1 MFENLKLQSEDKIM
15 ALMSL
20 YKADERKEKID
31 LGVGVYKN
39 NKGQT
44 PIMDAVQKASRILNN
59 TQKTKSYVGLSGNL
73 RFIDNISQLV
83 LADVVSKNQIIG
95 AQAPG
100 GTGAFHQLLLLIRS
114 MEKDKRVWISSP
126 SWPNHAAI
134 LNHLGIQF
142 NNYNYFDYDTCE
154 VNFSRMM
161 SDLQKISSGDV
172 LLLHGCCHNPTGANL
187 SLENWTELTQF
198 CEKKNI
204 LPLIDLAYQG
214 FGDGINDDVKGVQYM
229 ASNLPEVCIG
239 ISCSKNFGLY
249 RERVGA
255 ALMVVSDKKI
265 HKLVEENLKSFNRVT
280 FSFPP
285 DYGASL
291 VEIILGGNNFQ
302 NKELIHL
309 WEKELNSMRN
319 GMLELR
325 KLLSDSLRRS
335 TNSTRFD
342 FIERHRG
349 MFSLMGLS
357 VDQVARLRTEF
368 GIYMVGDSRIN
379 IAGLNKDQIDYF
391 SSSIASVI

>member
-1 MFENLKLQSEDKIM
+1 MFENLKLQPEDKIM

-20 YKADERKEKID
+20 FKADERKEKID

-39 NKGQT
+39 NNGQT
-44 PIMDAVQKASRILNN
+44 PIMSAVQKAAIILNN

-73 RFIDNISQLV
+73 GFIDNISQLV
-83 LADVVSKNQIIG
+83 LADVVPKNQIIG

-187 SLENWTELTQF
+187 SLENWTELTKF

-291 VEIILGGNNFQ
+291 VEIILGGNNSQ

-319 GMLELR
+319 GMLVLR

>member
-73 RFIDNISQLV
+73 GFIDNISQLV
-83 LADVVSKNQIIG
+83 LADAVPKNQIIG

-291 VEIILGGNNFQ
+291 VEIILGGNNSQ

-391 SSSIASVI
+391 SSSIAAVI

>member
-44 PIMDAVQKASRILNN
+44 PIMDAVQKAARILNN

-73 RFIDNISQLV
+73 GFIDNISQLV
-83 LADVVSKNQIIG
+83 LADVVPKNQIIG

-161 SDLQKISSGDV
+161 SDLQKISPGDV

-187 SLENWTELTQF
+187 SLENWTELTKF

-214 FGDGINDDVKGVQYM
+214 FGDGINDDVKGVQHM

-291 VEIILGGNNFQ
+291 VEIILGVNNSQ

-357 VDQVARLRTEF
+357 ADQVARLRTEF

-391 SSSIASVI
+391 SSSIAAVI

>member
-73 RFIDNISQLV
+73 GFIDNISQLV
-83 LADVVSKNQIIG
+83 LADAVPKNQIIG

-291 VEIILGGNNFQ
+291 VEIILGGNNSQ

-357 VDQVARLRTEF
+357 VDQVSRLRTEF

-379 IAGLNKDQIDYF
+379 IAGLNRDQIDYF
-391 SSSIASVI
+391 SSSIAAVI

>member
-44 PIMDAVQKASRILNN
+44 PIMDSVQKAARILND

-73 RFIDNISQLV
+73 GFINNISQLV
-83 LADVVSKNQIIG
+83 LGDVVSKNQIIG

-161 SDLQKISSGDV
+161 SDLQKISPGDV

-187 SLENWTELTQF
+187 SLENWTELTKF

-291 VEIILGGNNFQ
+291 VEIILGGNNSQ

>member
-44 PIMDAVQKASRILNN
+44 PIMDAVQKASRILND

-83 LADVVSKNQIIG
+83 LADAVPKNQIIG

-291 VEIILGGNNFQ
+291 VEIILGDNNSQ
-302 NKELIHL
+302 NKELIDL

-342 FIERHRG
+342 FIQRHRG

-391 SSSIASVI
+391 SSSIAAVI

>member
-59 TQKTKSYVGLSGNL
+59 KQKTKSYVGLSGNL
-73 RFIDNISQLV
+73 GFIDNISQLV
-83 LADVVSKNQIIG
+83 LADAVPKNQIIG

-161 SDLQKISSGDV
+161 SDLQKISPGDV

-291 VEIILGGNNFQ
+291 VEIILGGNNSQ

-391 SSSIASVI
+391 SSSIAAVI

>member
-39 NKGQT
+39 YKGQT

-73 RFIDNISQLV
+73 GFIDNISQLV
-83 LADVVSKNQIIG
+83 LADAVPKNQIIG

-291 VEIILGGNNFQ
+291 VEIILGGNNSQ

-391 SSSIASVI
+391 SSSIAAVI

>member
-20 YKADERKEKID
+20 YKADKRKEKID

-73 RFIDNISQLV
+73 GFIDNISQLV
-83 LADVVSKNQIIG
+83 LADVVPKNQIIG

-161 SDLQKISSGDV
+161 SDLQKISPGDV

-291 VEIILGGNNFQ
+291 VEIILGGNNSQ
-302 NKELIHL
+302 DKELIHI

-391 SSSIASVI
+391 SSSIATVI

>member
-73 RFIDNISQLV
+73 GFIDNISQLV
-83 LADVVSKNQIIG
+83 LADAVPKNQIIG

-161 SDLQKISSGDV
+161 SDLQKISPGDV

-187 SLENWTELTQF
+187 SLENWTELTKF

-291 VEIILGGNNFQ
+291 VEIILGGNNSQ

-349 MFSLMGLS
+349 MFSLMGLT

>member
-73 RFIDNISQLV
+73 GFIDNISQLV
-83 LADVVSKNQIIG
+83 LADVVPKNQIIR

-161 SDLQKISSGDV
+161 SDLQKISPGDV

-187 SLENWTELTQF
+187 SLDNWTELTQF

-214 FGDGINDDVKGVQYM
+214 FGDGINDDVKVVQYM

-291 VEIILGGNNFQ
+291 VEIILGGNNSQ

-357 VDQVARLRTEF
+357 VDQVVRLRTEF

-391 SSSIASVI
+391 SLSIASVI

>member
-39 NKGQT
+39 NKGKT

-73 RFIDNISQLV
+73 GFIDNISQLV
-83 LADVVSKNQIIG
+83 LADAVPKNQIIG

-100 GTGAFHQLLLLIRS
+100 GTGAFHQLLLLLRS

-291 VEIILGGNNFQ
+291 VEIILGGNNSQ

-357 VDQVARLRTEF
+357 VDQVARLRKEF

-391 SSSIASVI
+391 SSSIAAVI

>member
-44 PIMDAVQKASRILNN
+44 PIMDSVKKAARILNN

-73 RFIDNISQLV
+73 GFIDNITQLV
-83 LADVVSKNQIIG
+83 LADVVPKNQIIG

-100 GTGAFHQLLLLIRS
+100 GTGAFHQLLLLLRS

-134 LNHLGIQF
+134 LNHLDIQF

-187 SLENWTELTQF
+187 SLENWTELTKF

-291 VEIILGGNNFQ
+291 VEIILGGNNSQ

>member
-73 RFIDNISQLV
+73 GFIDNITQLV
-83 LADVVSKNQIIG
+83 LADVVPKNQIIG

-161 SDLQKISSGDV
+161 SDLQKISPGDV

-187 SLENWTELTQF
+187 SLENWTELTKF

-291 VEIILGGNNFQ
+291 VEIILGGNNSQ

>member
-73 RFIDNISQLV
+73 GFIDNITQLV
-83 LADVVSKNQIIG
+83 LADVVPKNQIIG

-142 NNYNYFDYDTCE
+142 NSYNYFDYETCE
-154 VNFSRMM
+154 VNFPRMM
-161 SDLQKISSGDV
+161 SDLQKTSSGDV

-187 SLENWTELTQF
+187 SLENWTELTKF

-291 VEIILGGNNFQ
+291 VEIILGGNNSQ

>member
-44 PIMDAVQKASRILNN
+44 PIMDAVQKAARILNN

-73 RFIDNISQLV
+73 GFIDNITQLV
-83 LADVVSKNQIIG
+83 LADVVPKNQIIG

-187 SLENWTELTQF
+187 SLENWTELTKF

-291 VEIILGGNNFQ
+291 VEIILGGNNSQ

-349 MFSLMGLS
+349 MFSLMGLT

>member
-44 PIMDAVQKASRILNN
+44 PIMDAVQKAARILNN

-73 RFIDNISQLV
+73 GFIDNITQLV
-83 LADVVSKNQIIG
+83 LADVVPKNQIIG

-134 LNHLGIQF
+134 LNHLDIQF

-161 SDLQKISSGDV
+161 SDLQKISPGDV

-291 VEIILGGNNFQ
+291 VEIILGGNNSQ

-349 MFSLMGLS
+349 MFSLMGLT

>member
-1 MFENLKLQSEDKIM
+1 MFENLKLQPEDKIM

-73 RFIDNISQLV
+73 GFIDNITQLV
-83 LADVVSKNQIIG
+83 LADVVPKNQIIG

-100 GTGAFHQLLLLIRS
+100 GTGAFHQLLLLLRS

-134 LNHLGIQF
+134 LNHLDIQF

-161 SDLQKISSGDV
+161 SDLQKISPGDV

-187 SLENWTELTQF
+187 SLDNWTELTQF

-291 VEIILGGNNFQ
+291 VEIILGGNNSQ

>member
-73 RFIDNISQLV
+73 GFIDNISQLV
-83 LADVVSKNQIIG
+83 LADVVPKNQIIG

-187 SLENWTELTQF
+187 SLENWTELTKF

-291 VEIILGGNNFQ
+291 VEIILGGNNSQ

>member
-73 RFIDNISQLV
+73 GFIDNISQLV
-83 LADVVSKNQIIG
+83 LADVVPKNQIIG

-100 GTGAFHQLLLLIRS
+100 GTGAFHQLLLLLRS

-291 VEIILGGNNFQ
+291 VEIILGGNNSQ
-302 NKELIHL
+302 NKELIDL

>member
-73 RFIDNISQLV
+73 GFIDNISQLV
-83 LADVVSKNQIIG
+83 LADAVPKNQIIG

-187 SLENWTELTQF
+187 SLENWTELTKF
-198 CEKKNI
+198 CEEKNI

-291 VEIILGGNNFQ
+291 VEIILGGNNSQ

-391 SSSIASVI
+391 SSSIASVL

>member
-83 LADVVSKNQIIG
+83 LADAVPKNQIIG

-161 SDLQKISSGDV
+161 SDLQKISPGDV

-187 SLENWTELTQF
+187 SLENWTELTKF

-291 VEIILGGNNFQ
+291 VEIILGGNNSQ

>member
-73 RFIDNISQLV
+73 GFIDSISQLV
-83 LADVVSKNQIIG
+83 LADVVPKNQIIG

-291 VEIILGGNNFQ
+291 VEIILGGNNSQ

-391 SSSIASVI
+391 SSSIAAVI

>member
-83 LADVVSKNQIIG
+83 LADAVPKNQIIG

-161 SDLQKISSGDV
+161 SDLQKISPGDV

-291 VEIILGGNNFQ
+291 VEIILGGNNSQ

-349 MFSLMGLS
+349 MFSLMGLT

>member
-73 RFIDNISQLV
+73 GFIDNVSQLV
-83 LADVVSKNQIIG
+83 LADAVPKNQIIG

-114 MEKDKRVWISSP
+114 MENDKRVWISSP

-161 SDLQKISSGDV
+161 SDLQKISPGDV

-291 VEIILGGNNFQ
+291 VEIILGGNNSQ

>member
-73 RFIDNISQLV
+73 GFIENITQLV
-83 LADVVSKNQIIG
+83 LADVVPKNQIIG

-161 SDLQKISSGDV
+161 SDLQKISPGDV

-291 VEIILGGNNFQ
+291 VEIILGGNNSQ

-349 MFSLMGLS
+349 MFSLMGLT

>member
-44 PIMDAVQKASRILNN
+44 PIMDAVQKAARILNN

-73 RFIDNISQLV
+73 GFIDNISQLV
-83 LADVVSKNQIIG
+83 LADVVPKNQIIG

-161 SDLQKISSGDV
+161 SDLQKISPGDV

-187 SLENWTELTQF
+187 SLENWTELTKF

-291 VEIILGGNNFQ
+291 VEIILGGNNSQ

-325 KLLSDSLRRS
+325 KLLSVSLRRS

-391 SSSIASVI
+391 SSSIAAVI

>member
-44 PIMDAVQKASRILNN
+44 PIMVAVQKAARILND

-73 RFIDNISQLV
+73 GFIDNITQLV
-83 LADVVSKNQIIG
+83 LADVVPKNQIIG

-161 SDLQKISSGDV
+161 SDLQKTSSGDV

-187 SLENWTELTQF
+187 SLENWTELTKF
-198 CEKKNI
+198 CEEKNI

-291 VEIILGGNNFQ
+291 VEIILGGNNSQ

-357 VDQVARLRTEF
+357 FDQVTRLRTEF

>member
-73 RFIDNISQLV
+73 GFIDNITQLV
-83 LADVVSKNQIIG
+83 LADVVPKNQIIG

-161 SDLQKISSGDV
+161 SDLQKISPGDV

-187 SLENWTELTQF
+187 SLENWTELTKF

-291 VEIILGGNNFQ
+291 VEIILGGNNSQ

-357 VDQVARLRTEF
+357 VDQVTRLRTEF

>member
-44 PIMDAVQKASRILNN
+44 PIMDAVQKAARILNN

-73 RFIDNISQLV
+73 GFIDNISQLV
-83 LADVVSKNQIIG
+83 LADVVPKNQIIG

-291 VEIILGGNNFQ
+291 VEIILGGNNSQ

-349 MFSLMGLS
+349 MFSLMGLT

-391 SSSIASVI
+391 SSSIAAVI

>member
-73 RFIDNISQLV
+73 GFIDNVSQLV
-83 LADVVSKNQIIG
+83 LADAVPKNQIIG

-291 VEIILGGNNFQ
+291 VEIILGGNNSQ

-391 SSSIASVI
+391 SSSIAAVI

>member
-83 LADVVSKNQIIG
+83 LADAVPKNQIIG

-161 SDLQKISSGDV
+161 SDLQKISPGDV

-214 FGDGINDDVKGVQYM
+214 FGDGINDDVEGVQYM

-291 VEIILGGNNFQ
+291 VEIILGGNNSQ

-379 IAGLNKDQIDYF
+379 IAGLNRDQIDYF

>member
-73 RFIDNISQLV
+73 GFIDNITQLV
-83 LADVVSKNQIIG
+83 LADVVPKNQIIG

-142 NNYNYFDYDTCE
+142 NNYNYFDYETCE
-154 VNFSRMM
+154 VNFPRMM
-161 SDLQKISSGDV
+161 SDLQKTSSGDV

-187 SLENWTELTQF
+187 SLENWTELTKF

-291 VEIILGGNNFQ
+291 VEIILGGNNSQ

>member
-44 PIMDAVQKASRILNN
+44 PIMDAVQKAARILNN

-73 RFIDNISQLV
+73 GFIDNISQLV
-83 LADVVSKNQIIG
+83 LADVVPKNQIIG

-187 SLENWTELTQF
+187 SLENWTELTKF

-291 VEIILGGNNFQ
+291 VEIILGGNNSQ
-302 NKELIHL
+302 NKELINL

>member
-1 MFENLKLQSEDKIM
+1 MFENLKIQPEDKIM

-20 YKADERKEKID
+20 FKADKRDKKID

-39 NKGQT
+39 NVGQT
-44 PIMDAVQKASRILNN
+44 PIMDSVKKATAILND

-73 RFIDNISQLV
+73 GFIDKISELV
-83 LADVVSKNQIIG
+83 LADVVDNNRIIG

-114 MEKDKRVWISSP
+114 MENENQIWISSP

-134 LNHLGIQF
+134 LKHLGMQF
-142 NNYNYFDYDTCE
+142 SSYNYFDDKTCE

-161 SDLQKISSGDV
+161 SDLEKMNYGDV

-187 SLENWTELTQF
+187 NLEHWFELTKL

-214 FGDGINDDVKGVQYM
+214 FGDGINEDVLGVQHM
-229 ASNLPEVCIG
+229 ASKLPELCIG
-239 ISCSKNFGLY
+239 VSCSKNFGLY

-255 ALMVVSDKKI
+255 SLIVISDKENRKI
-265 HKLVEENLKSFNRVT
+265 AEDNLKSFNRVT

-285 DYGASL
+285 DYGASI
-291 VEIILGGNNFQ
+291 VDIILRGDTPESMGL
-302 NKELIHL
+302 KKL
-309 WEKELNSMRN
+309 WEKELNGMRDN
-319 GMLELR
+319 MLELR
-325 KLLSDSLRRS
+325 KLLSASLRMT
-335 TNSTRFD
+335 TNSNRFD
-342 FIERHRG
+342 FIERHKG

-357 VDQVARLRTEF
+357 ITQVEELRKGF

-379 IAGLNKDQIDYF
+379 IAGLNKSQIEYF
-391 SSSIASVI
+391 SSSVASVI

>member
-73 RFIDNISQLV
+73 GFIDNITQLV
-83 LADVVSKNQIIG
+83 LADVVPKNQIIG

-114 MEKDKRVWISSP
+114 IEKDKRVWISSP

-161 SDLQKISSGDV
+161 SDLQKISPGDV

-187 SLENWTELTQF
+187 SLENWTELTKF

-291 VEIILGGNNFQ
+291 VEIILGGNNSQ

-357 VDQVARLRTEF
+357 ADQVARLRTEF

>member
-44 PIMDAVQKASRILNN
+44 PIMDAVQKAARILND

-73 RFIDNISQLV
+73 GFINNISQLV

-187 SLENWTELTQF
+187 SLENWTELTKF

-255 ALMVVSDKKI
+255 ALMVDSDKKI

-291 VEIILGGNNFQ
+291 VEIILGGNNSQ
-302 NKELIHL
+302 NNELIHL

>member
-39 NKGQT
+39 YKGQT
-44 PIMDAVQKASRILNN
+44 PIMDSVQKAARILNN

-73 RFIDNISQLV
+73 GFIDNISQLV

-187 SLENWTELTQF
+187 SLENWTELTKF

-291 VEIILGGNNFQ
+291 VEIILGGNNSQ
-302 NKELIHL
+302 NKELINL

-335 TNSTRFD
+335 TKSTRFD